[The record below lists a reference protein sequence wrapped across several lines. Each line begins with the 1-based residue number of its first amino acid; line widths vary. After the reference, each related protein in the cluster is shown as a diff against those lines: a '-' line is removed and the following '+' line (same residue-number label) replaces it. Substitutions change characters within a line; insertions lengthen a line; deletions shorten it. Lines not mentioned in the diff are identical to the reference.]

1 MSVESGALIDV
12 SAGSQGD
19 AGSISIIAPVGGAS
33 LLGTFAGASQS
44 GGVGGSFSLDTNS
57 LAGAAAFSSLYS
69 KLGDFT
75 ESVDIRTRTGDLAV
89 NTDVTAHHVQ
99 LTADSGNLD
108 LTGTINASTAAGLGS
123 VVLNAGQNLTI
134 HTGSLISASGLQ
146 GNSNGGEILLSSS
159 QGILDLQHGAT
170 LDVSGSGLGQNG
182 SVYFRASLNAGGT
195 DVNMN
200 LSGIITGAKQI
211 VAEGFQAYSF
221 TGDKTITNGIS
232 RVGRPEYRI
241 S

>member
-1 MSVESGALIDV
+1 M
-12 SAGSQGD
+12 
-19 AGSISIIAPVGGAS
+19 
-33 LLGTFAGASQS
+33 
-44 GGVGGSFSLDTNS
+44 
-57 LAGAAAFSSLYS
+57 
-69 KLGDFT
+69 
-75 ESVDIRTRTGDLAV
+75 DIRTRTGDLAV

-221 TGDKTITNGIS
+221 TGDKTITNGDIAGWQTGIAEFHEQLWFGCS
-232 RVGRPEYRI
+232 IPAPFESHSGQQRNGGIQIRAG
-241 S
+241 SGN